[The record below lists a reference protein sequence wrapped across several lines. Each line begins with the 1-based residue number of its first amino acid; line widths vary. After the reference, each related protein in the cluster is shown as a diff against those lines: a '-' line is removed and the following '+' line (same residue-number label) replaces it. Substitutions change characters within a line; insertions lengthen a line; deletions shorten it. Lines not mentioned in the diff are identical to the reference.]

1 MGGKRYYCDYCQC
14 FMINDIK
21 VRKTHNDSVSHK
33 TNKIRC
39 MRKFDDPRKVYEEE
53 IAKPT
58 CRHFLRGYCRFDLY
72 CQSSHYTQKELDE
85 LRLLGTS
92 LEKKEN
98 NSRTNVS
105 GITSQQIL
113 NPWLPWTENVL
124 QKKKRTKKNL
134 PPSLRPINLKK
145 LKKIINDSNSW
156 G

>member
-39 MRKFDDPRKVYEEE
+39 MRKFDGIENICNLLKYWLQIFAFDYFHLDPRKVYEEE

-85 LRLLGTS
+85 LRLLG
-92 LEKKEN
+92 K
-98 NSRTNVS
+98 
-105 GITSQQIL
+105 
-113 NPWLPWTENVL
+113 
-124 QKKKRTKKNL
+124 
-134 PPSLRPINLKK
+134 
-145 LKKIINDSNSW
+145 
-156 G
+156 